1 MSDVV
6 RIFLI
11 IASMFLCFRL
21 GEEYAARKAFTAV
34 MEGLKEA
41 MQEFHAA
48 LSKMESPTP
57 NETISSVES
66 D

>member
-11 IASMFLCFRL
+11 TACMLLCFRL
-21 GEEYAARKAFTAV
+21 GEEYAARKAFNAV
-34 MEGLKEA
+34 MDGVKTA
-41 MQEFHAA
+41 MKEFHEA
-48 LSKMESPTP
+48 LSKMGTPKP
-57 NETISSVES
+57 NETINSVQS